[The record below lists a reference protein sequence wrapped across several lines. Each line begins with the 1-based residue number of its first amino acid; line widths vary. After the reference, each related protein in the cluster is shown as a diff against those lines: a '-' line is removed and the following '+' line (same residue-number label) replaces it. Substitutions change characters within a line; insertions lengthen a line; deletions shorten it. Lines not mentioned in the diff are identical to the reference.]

1 MNQTWENQIDE
12 QSDQALFDR
21 ISEKYCRKDLK
32 WASRL
37 ARKLRLE
44 QTVKPV
50 LTGNDQKI
58 LDLGCGAGFS
68 AEYLEGRFSEFL
80 GVDYSEKLIDLAKRH
95 VRVSN
100 ATFEAANI
108 RDLDLADSFD
118 GAFMIGVLHHLTQPD
133 ETVQSV
139 VECLKPGG
147 WLAVNEPSS
156 HNYLINVARNVRKKL
171 DKDFSDEQVSIS
183 NTELVT
189 ILERNGFTDVKT
201 YAQGLFSTPFAE
213 VVMPQVI
220 AAPLSLI
227 GVGFDKLIE
236 AIGAGLLKPVSWNL
250 IAVGRKP
257 RGDSE

>member
-12 QSDQALFDR
+12 QGDQALFDR

-32 WASRL
+32 WASRI

-44 QTVKPV
+44 QTVKQV

-58 LDLGCGAGFS
+58 MDLGCGAGFS
-68 AEYLEGRFSEFL
+68 AEYLEGRFGEYL
-80 GVDYSEKLIDLAKRH
+80 GVDYSEKLIDLAKKH
-95 VRVSN
+95 VNVAN
-100 ATFEAANI
+100 AKFEAANI

-139 VECLKPGG
+139 VDCLKPGG

-156 HNYLINVARNVRKKL
+156 HNYFVNVARNVRKKM

-183 NTELVT
+183 KNELAT
-189 ILERNGFTDVKT
+189 ILTRNGFTDVRT

-213 VVMPQVI
+213 VVMPQVV
-220 AAPLSLI
+220 AAPLSLLSTGLDRI
-227 GVGFDKLIE
+227 IE
-236 AIGAGLLKPVSWNL
+236 AVGAGFLKPISWNL
-250 IAVGRKP
+250 IAIGRKEHSN
-257 RGDSE
+257 GE